1 MQPCPPRRSTNTHAT
16 SIQAPITNTPSKR
29 TQHST
34 PTPSPPT
41 RTPNTPKTPRRLKLE
56 ASRPNTQNASQDAMK
71 IRAPPRDLRIPYP
84 IRPCLPSSM
93 IAERTPS
100 GSIHD
105 PRLDNPATST
115 RPHSTRSTASSG
127 GGEPPASAE
136 QRRKLAEAKKK
147 LRPHVGPPLRNAFLT
162 SPTDLSIE
170 IRDPRP
176 AENRHRIDFPD
187 RDRGWLHCGF

>member
-1 MQPCPPRRSTNTHAT
+1 MQPCPPGRSTNTHAT

-84 IRPCLPSSM
+84 
-93 IAERTPS
+93 
-100 GSIHD
+100 
-105 PRLDNPATST
+105 T
-115 RPHSTRSTASSG
+115 RPYRIPLIGRFRNPTRPLNQRHDGQQTTVQSKGRARVPTLSILRTRALVFCLLTSYPPCRMPAWMRAGCQKDPWFGSMDTRVELASKPALCSLRSTG
-127 GGEPPASAE
+127 
-136 QRRKLAEAKKK
+136 
-147 LRPHVGPPLRNAFLT
+147 
-162 SPTDLSIE
+162 
-170 IRDPRP
+170 
-176 AENRHRIDFPD
+176 
-187 RDRGWLHCGF
+187 